1 MSGAIFQELVERFD
15 DVVIVTDAAYRI
27 TYVSP
32 ASEKIFG
39 FPAGDLLGN
48 DLFSLVEEKLR
59 MDLGECLSHPVTA
72 QVRKQVYMDVSAGGR
87 RWFDTRVV
95 PVYYND
101 RAEGLAF
108 HLSETTESIRRENKL
123 IQANQQLDQMI
134 FKTAHDLKAPL
145 MSALGLVN
153 LAGNASPHEK
163 DRYLDMVKSS
173 LLKLDGYLE
182 EMNHFFRN
190 EKLAV
195 QRQKID
201 IPAVLDDELSNVR
214 HLYEPRGISVRI
226 EKGEISSDFYSDEI
240 RIKTILTNLLSNAIK
255 YSDPEKPAPVIQ
267 IRFSITQEWCVI
279 HISDNGVGI
288 NPEYKD
294 RIFELFFR
302 ATTLSQ
308 GTGLGLFIV
317 KDTIVKLDGT
327 IEVQSTPG
335 EGTSFTVRL
344 PNKMR

>member
-39 FPAGDLLGN
+39 FPADDLLGN
-48 DLFSLVEEKLR
+48 DLFSLAEEKLR
-59 MDLGECLSHPVTA
+59 IDLTECLSYPFTS
-72 QVRKQVYMDVSAGGR
+72 QVRKQVHMDVSAGGR

-95 PVYYND
+95 PVYHND

-108 HLSETTESIRRENKL
+108 HLSETTESIQRENKL
-123 IQANQQLDQMI
+123 IQDNQQLDQMI

-153 LAGNASPHEK
+153 LAGKASPQEK
-163 DRYLDMVKSS
+163 DQYLDMVKSS

-195 QRQKID
+195 QRQKVD
-201 IPAVLDDELSNVR
+201 VPAILQDELSNVR
-214 HLYEPRGISVRI
+214 HLYEPRGITVHI
-226 EKGEISSDFYSDEI
+226 EKGEVSSDFYSDEV
-240 RIKTILTNLLSNAIK
+240 RVKTILTNLLSNAIK
-255 YSDPEKPAPVIQ
+255 YSDTVKPAPAINVC
-267 IRFSITQEWCVI
+267 FSITPEWCVI
-279 HISDNGVGI
+279 RVSDNGVGI
-288 NPEYKD
+288 APEYKD

-302 ATTLSQ
+302 ATTRSH

-327 IEVQSTPG
+327 IDVQSTPG
-335 EGTSFTVRL
+335 EGTSFTVRI
-344 PNKMR
+344 PNKI